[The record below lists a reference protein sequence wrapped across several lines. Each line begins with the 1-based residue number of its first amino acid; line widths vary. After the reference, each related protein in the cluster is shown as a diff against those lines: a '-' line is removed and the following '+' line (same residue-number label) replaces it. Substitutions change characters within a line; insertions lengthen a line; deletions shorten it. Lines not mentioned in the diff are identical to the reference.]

1 MQAGL
6 WTPELS
12 VVVGEH
18 AQGVWFVVA
27 TVIWTLFTL
36 QDAVLT
42 GLGEAPWVFVENVSY
57 GVLKL
62 ALLLAVADRL
72 PRTGV
77 FVAWTAPLIVFVVA
91 INLLIFGRLIPQRR
105 HPPAE
110 RIDAR
115 VIGRFISADYPA
127 SLMLA
132 TVVGLMPL
140 LAITITGSAKSS
152 AYVYLAW
159 TFAYTLHLVSTNVGG
174 SMITEASRAPERLV
188 EYARRTVVHALRIVV
203 PLAVILVIAAPYV
216 LRIEGRDYAIH
227 TTRLLQL
234 FAIAAIPNV
243 FVATYLNIIRVE
255 RRMAAVLYV
264 TAIQSVLVLV
274 PSIVMLHLYGVVG
287 VGIAWLGAETVIALA
302 LLVGE
307 LRTLWLPYLP
317 AQSLRALVDRASVS
331 QLRLTSRATRRAVL
345 QTFDESNLNAHGWV
359 PREFVGHTHEVGVL
373 RVSLPSWREEGLLK
387 VAMSPLGLESLH
399 RELSAL
405 KTVRDSAPPDIDNI
419 LPRVLKFDPKP
430 ERAWLLETWFDGID
444 ARSAIEIPGAVDTLL
459 ADVTRRMTSL
469 YRLRSA
475 TLRVDDD
482 AFTRLVDL
490 PLMSTGNTRTTHMG
504 AIADSR
510 NLAKVRDEL
519 HGELAGR
526 DLVMSL
532 IHGDLWLGNVLWD
545 PATVEVRG
553 IIDWHSAT
561 VAFPVVD
568 IVHLICTTRSLTQ
581 HRELGSIVQEILAG
595 GAPAARGARPPRLRA
610 GRERHVAP
618 HRGAARVDAARVR
631 RRNAEQ
637 ASNPSGSVAD
647 AQRLRSL
654 GEPLHA
660 VRSRRGNGQMIRRIT
675 STLRSVGLLAV
686 VIVLWVISLAE
697 AATVGD
703 RLVRPALRVAG
714 HDVRRARDPHRLD
727 GSLHPPRRA
736 PVGARRASR
745 AVPVHGARH
754 AGDRVRHAPLRVGM
768 EALGARRLSRE
779 ASRGEP
785 DGRRSAGVP
794 ELAGLLHGLHLLAR
808 GLRTE
813 VVGRR
818 SPSGRP
824 SRSSCSSRSRCSRC
838 SVRSKPI
845 AASRGSPCGSSRSAT
860 GSARTISP
868 RKPSRTSSISRCSW

>member
-1 MQAGL
+1 MPPGETLRVNSTEPERAGRRASATALVRRQLTDPLARNANALVGSTLASAGFGLVFWVAAARLYSTADVGVDTALISAMGLLATFAMLNLTNAFNRFVPTAGTGTRRLVGVGYLVTITLAALAAIGFVAGVQAGW

-12 VVVGEH
+12 VVVGQH

-27 TVIWTLFTL
+27 TMIWTLFTL

-62 ALLLAVADRL
+62 VLLLAVADRL

-77 FVAWTAPLIVFVVA
+77 FVAWTAPLIVFVA
-91 INLLIFGRLIPQRR
+91 GINLLLFGRLIPQRR

-227 TTRLLQL
+227 ATRLLQL

-243 FVATYLNIIRVE
+243 FVATYLNIMRVE
-255 RRMAAVLYV
+255 RRMSAVLVV
-264 TAIQSVLVLV
+264 TAIQSVAVLV

-287 VGIAWLGAETVIALA
+287 VGIAWLGAETVLALA

-317 AQSLRALVDRASVS
+317 AQSIRALVDRASVS
-331 QLRLTSRATRRAVL
+331 QLRLDTRSARRAVL
-345 QTFDESNLNAHGWV
+345 QTFEDSNLNAHGWV

-373 RVSLPSWREEGLLK
+373 RVALPSWREEGLLK

-405 KTVRDSAPPDIDNI
+405 KTVRDSSPPEIDDV

-430 ERAWLLETWFDGID
+430 ERGWLLETWFDGID
-444 ARSAIEIPGAVDTLL
+444 ARSAIEVPGAVDALL
-459 ADVTRRMTSL
+459 ADITRRMTSL
-469 YRLRSA
+469 YRIRSA
-475 TLRVDDD
+475 TLRVDED
-482 AFTRLVDL
+482 AFARLVDL
-490 PLMSTGNTRTTHMG
+490 PLASTGNTRATHMG

-519 HGELAGR
+519 HGELTGR

-532 IHGDLWLGNVLWD
+532 VHGDLWLGNVLWD

-553 IIDWHSAT
+553 IIDWHCAT
-561 VAFPVVD
+561 VAFPVID

-595 GAPAARGARPPRLRA
+595 GALRHEEHALLDSVPGAHEMTLRTA
-610 GRERHVAP
+610 VLLAWMRHVFD
-618 HRGAARVDAARVR
+618 GATLSKR
-631 RRNAEQ
+631 R
-637 ASNPSGSVAD
+637 
-647 AQRLRSL
+647 
-654 GEPLHA
+654 
-660 VRSRRGNGQMIRRIT
+660 IRRDLWLT
-675 STLRSVGLLAV
+675 HNVYEVLENLSAPYDPAV
-686 VIVLWVISLAE
+686 E
-697 AATVGD
+697 T
-703 RLVRPALRVAG
+703 
-714 HDVRRARDPHRLD
+714 AR
-727 GSLHPPRRA
+727 
-736 PVGARRASR
+736 
-745 AVPVHGARH
+745 
-754 AGDRVRHAPLRVGM
+754 
-768 EALGARRLSRE
+768 
-779 ASRGEP
+779 
-785 DGRRSAGVP
+785 
-794 ELAGLLHGLHLLAR
+794 
-808 GLRTE
+808 
-813 VVGRR
+813 
-818 SPSGRP
+818 
-824 SRSSCSSRSRCSRC
+824 
-838 SVRSKPI
+838 
-845 AASRGSPCGSSRSAT
+845 
-860 GSARTISP
+860 
-868 RKPSRTSSISRCSW
+868 